1 MDDNQIHL
9 MNNNFIQIC
18 HHLTK
23 DMISTMHQK
32 VKDKTLEIE
41 HRQKTKWWRRNKVD
55 QEDTLIDVYRANMN
69 QIINLNM
76 FQECGDLIGNSLLG
90 PNKEAL
96 TTSQSGPILS
106 LKEIITQAN

>member
-1 MDDNQIHL
+1 
-9 MNNNFIQIC
+9 
-18 HHLTK
+18 
-23 DMISTMHQK
+23 MISTMHQK

-41 HRQKTKWWRRNKVD
+41 HRQKTKWWRRNKVA
-55 QEDTLIDVYRANMN
+55 QEETLIDVYRANMN